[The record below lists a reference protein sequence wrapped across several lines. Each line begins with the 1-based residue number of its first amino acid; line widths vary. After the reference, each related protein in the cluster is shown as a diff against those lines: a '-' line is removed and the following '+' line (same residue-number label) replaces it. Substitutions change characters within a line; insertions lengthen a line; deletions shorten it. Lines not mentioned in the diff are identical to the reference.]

1 MVVDFVKAIGVL
13 STLNF
18 FFYYSSS
25 WIGSMLDM
33 LIWLHVGKVV
43 GDGWCFS

>member
-18 FFYYSSS
+18 FS
-25 WIGSMLDM
+25 IILPRGLE
-33 LIWLHVGKVV
+33 V
-43 GDGWCFS
+43 C